1 MKNLLLDILEEL
13 LYSAGIVVM
22 LAIVAGGYIYFVLT
36 RFDPNIVTIMYVENA
51 RDAGIARG
59 TFINGILS
67 GSGYT
72 AMASSY
78 DAEVIEQWME
88 LTEEAV
94 SEENATELRTYSAVF
109 PCYIV
114 VFKELSEDTKGRLQR
129 YYLISEKE

>member
-1 MKNLLLDILEEL
+1 MKTVLLDIWDSMKDL

-22 LAIVAGGYIYFVLT
+22 FAIVAGGCICFVLT

-72 AMASSY
+72 AM
-78 DAEVIEQWME
+78 IC
-88 LTEEAV
+88 
-94 SEENATELRTYSAVF
+94 RT
-109 PCYIV
+109 
-114 VFKELSEDTKGRLQR
+114 TQR
-129 YYLISEKE
+129 